1 MMKRIILLLAVLTGS
16 AELHAQNGTVSK
28 QRDEIY
34 WNVVSKRAEKIVST
48 LGIADSTRWE
58 RVRNLIARQY
68 YELNGIHDRCKAEQ
82 GKLKGKGG
90 SREQIEAELKI
101 LQANADNELI
111 GLHRNFLEA
120 LSGELS
126 PEQTEG
132 VKNGMT
138 YGVLPITYAGY
149 LDMIPELKEEEKQ
162 QILIWL
168 TEAREHAMD
177 AGSSEEKHGWFGKYK
192 GRINNYLSSRGYD
205 LKKYSEAREAR
216 IREAQASHKPLQVT
230 QNGELIYRV
239 DSLGSRIPDFSYAG
253 YCAAEEEIP
262 FVPVKV
268 RVPVRDGDATAA
280 IQTAIDQVA
289 SLPAGTDGFKGAVLL
304 EKGVHQV
311 SGSLLLRS
319 PGVVLRGCGSG
330 EDGTVLEGSGKSR
343 ETLVRILGE
352 NDCRETQVA
361 EITDPYVPV
370 NALSFEVD
378 NTSGLKPGDLVVV
391 LRPSTKEWI
400 SFTGMED
407 FGGETGWLGWKAG
420 DQDIRW
426 IRTVV
431 SVSGNKITLD
441 APLTTALDKKYGGGK
456 LIRAE
461 WPGRLQKTGIENMLL
476 RSEYD
481 PGNPKDEE
489 HRWMAITIENTDD
502 AWVRQV
508 NFEHFAG
515 SAVAVYE
522 TGRRIT
528 IEDCR
533 SLQPIS
539 EVGGQRRNTF
549 FVSGGQVLVQRCY
562 AEYGYHD
569 FAVGALAPGPNAF
582 VQCESHLPDNYSGT
596 TGNWASGVLF
606 DVVNV
611 DGHALGFPN
620 RGPEGYG
627 AGWTGAN
634 CMLWQCSAARLDNPA
649 PPGAMNWAYGAWALF
664 NGNGYW
670 EDPNNHVRP
679 RSLYYAQLE
688 ARIKGSSEKAHLLL
702 TETNGTS
709 SPTVAEAAGLN
720 RLAAQAAPTLSDWI
734 GQAVRRNPIDISGEG
749 APSIDDIG
757 IPRSYQPTQAQAMK
771 IENGWLVRG
780 SRVLT
785 GMRLSVP
792 WWSGNIRARGLAGAP
807 PALTRFVPGRTGAG
821 YTDDLDRLT
830 DTMRESNQSGVEQNY
845 ALWYDRRRDDH
856 ERVRRMDG
864 DVWPPFY
871 EVPFARSGQGLAWDG
886 LSKYDLTKY
895 NPWYWS
901 RLKEFAGL
909 ADQKGLILLH
919 QNYFQHNILEA
930 GAHWADFAW
939 RSANN
944 INRTG
949 FPEPPPYAGDKRIF
963 MDEQFYDVSH
973 PVRRELHRAY
983 IRQCLENFRGNSG
996 VIQLTGEEYTGP
1008 LHFVQFWLDVI
1019 AEWEKE
1025 TGVNVLAGLSV
1036 TKDVQDAIL
1045 ADPQRSE
1052 TVDVIDIR
1060 RWAYRDD
1067 GSLYAPEGGQHLAPR
1082 QHARLV
1088 QPGKRSFGQVCRAV
1102 SEYRKAWPEKAV
1114 IYSEGQYTGFAWA
1127 VFMGGGSLAPIPPV
1141 EQPGF
1146 TEKASSMQPAGNP
1159 AKGVYMLKNRSGES
1173 IIWLSG
1179 DSPEEADLSLGKGS
1193 FVLHRIDPATGKT
1206 IGKAQKLSEG
1216 KLIRLKVSG
1225 EKPEIIFISR

>member
-1 MMKRIILLLAVLTGS
+1 MKRIILLLAVLTGS
-16 AELHAQNGTVSK
+16 ADLHAQNGTVSK

-48 LGIADSTRWE
+48 LGIADSARWE

-82 GKLKGKGG
+82 GKLKEKGG
-90 SREQIEAELKI
+90 SREQIEAELKT
-101 LQANADNELI
+101 LQTNADSELI

-162 QILIWL
+162 QIMTWL

-216 IREAQASHKPLQVT
+216 IREAQANHKPLQVT

-268 RVPVRDGDATAA
+268 RVPVRAGDATAA
-280 IQTAIDQVA
+280 IQAAIDYVA
-289 SLPAGTDGFKGAVLL
+289 SLPAGADGFKGTVLL

-311 SGSLLLRS
+311 FGSLRLDSR
-319 PGVVLRGCGSG
+319 GVVLRGCGSG

-461 WPGRLQKTGIENMLL
+461 WPGRLQKAGIENMLL

-481 PGNPKDEE
+481 PANPRDEE
-489 HRWMAITIENTDD
+489 HRWMAVTIENTDD

-528 IEDCR
+528 IEDCS

-582 VQCESHLPDNYSGT
+582 VQCESHLPYNYSGT
-596 TGNWASGVLF
+596 TGSWASGVLF
-606 DVVNV
+606 DGVNV
-611 DGHALGFPN
+611 DGNALGFPN

-627 AGWTGAN
+627 PAG
-634 CMLWQCSAARLDNPA
+634 
-649 PPGAMNWAYGAWALF
+649 
-664 NGNGYW
+664 
-670 EDPNNHVRP
+670 
-679 RSLYYAQLE
+679 
-688 ARIKGSSEKAHLLL
+688 
-702 TETNGTS
+702 
-709 SPTVAEAAGLN
+709 
-720 RLAAQAAPTLSDWI
+720 
-734 GQAVRRNPIDISGEG
+734 
-749 APSIDDIG
+749 
-757 IPRSYQPTQAQAMK
+757 
-771 IENGWLVRG
+771 
-780 SRVLT
+780 
-785 GMRLSVP
+785 
-792 WWSGNIRARGLAGAP
+792 
-807 PALTRFVPGRTGAG
+807 
-821 YTDDLDRLT
+821 
-830 DTMRESNQSGVEQNY
+830 
-845 ALWYDRRRDDH
+845 
-856 ERVRRMDG
+856 
-864 DVWPPFY
+864 
-871 EVPFARSGQGLAWDG
+871 
-886 LSKYDLTKY
+886 
-895 NPWYWS
+895 
-901 RLKEFAGL
+901 
-909 ADQKGLILLH
+909 
-919 QNYFQHNILEA
+919 
-930 GAHWADFAW
+930 
-939 RSANN
+939 
-944 INRTG
+944 
-949 FPEPPPYAGDKRIF
+949 PEPTA
-963 MDEQFYDVSH
+963 
-973 PVRRELHRAY
+973 
-983 IRQCLENFRGNSG
+983 CC
-996 VIQLTGEEYTGP
+996 
-1008 LHFVQFWLDVI
+1008 
-1019 AEWEKE
+1019 
-1025 TGVNVLAGLSV
+1025 
-1036 TKDVQDAIL
+1036 
-1045 ADPQRSE
+1045 
-1052 TVDVIDIR
+1052 
-1060 RWAYRDD
+1060 
-1067 GSLYAPEGGQHLAPR
+1067 GSAR
-1082 QHARLV
+1082 QHAL
-1088 QPGKRSFGQVCRAV
+1088 
-1102 SEYRKAWPEKAV
+1102 
-1114 IYSEGQYTGFAWA
+1114 
-1127 VFMGGGSLAPIPPV
+1127 
-1141 EQPGF
+1141 
-1146 TEKASSMQPAGNP
+1146 
-1159 AKGVYMLKNRSGES
+1159 
-1173 IIWLSG
+1173 
-1179 DSPEEADLSLGKGS
+1179 
-1193 FVLHRIDPATGKT
+1193 T
-1206 IGKAQKLSEG
+1206 ILLRRE
-1216 KLIRLKVSG
+1216 R
-1225 EKPEIIFISR
+1225 